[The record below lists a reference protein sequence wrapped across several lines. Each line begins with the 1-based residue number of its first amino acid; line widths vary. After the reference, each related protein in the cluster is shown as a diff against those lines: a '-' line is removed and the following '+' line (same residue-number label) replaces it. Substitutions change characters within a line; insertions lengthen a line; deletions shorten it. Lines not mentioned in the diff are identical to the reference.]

1 MDNTFKK
8 NNSIPYCFASAA
20 VNFLDN
26 IVAMTENFDVKEGG
40 CDLQAGDDVDER
52 FPLEAVQ
59 HQVAGRELAA
69 HPLYVP
75 SQIKT

>member
-1 MDNTFKK
+1 
-8 NNSIPYCFASAA
+8 
-20 VNFLDN
+20 
-26 IVAMTENFDVKEGG
+26 MTENFDVKEGG